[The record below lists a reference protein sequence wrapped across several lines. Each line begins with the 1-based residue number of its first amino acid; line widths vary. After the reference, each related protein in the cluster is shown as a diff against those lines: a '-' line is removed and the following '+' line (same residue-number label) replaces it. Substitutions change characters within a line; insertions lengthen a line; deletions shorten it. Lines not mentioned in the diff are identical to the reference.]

1 MAKKGSAGKT
11 RKLKEDDVRVRLRAH
26 VVDGHMNLEE
36 SDPDATPLVNRKQA
50 LKAAIP
56 DEDRLMN
63 LQDELHAEST
73 RSLLIVLQGMDTSG
87 KDGTIRHALRG
98 LNPQGT
104 RIVPFKQP
112 SEVEKRHPFLWR
124 IRKQIPQP
132 GEVVIFNRSHYE
144 DVLVPRVHKLLPE
157 ATIEKRYAEI
167 NAFEKE
173 LTDNGT
179 VIVKLYLHISFEEQ
193 RRRLVERLMD
203 VEKNWKFSAAD
214 IKERAFWDDYRSAFD
229 AAIAACSTDNAPWY
243 IIPANKKW
251 YRNWAVSEIIAR
263 TLEGM
268 NLQYPR
274 PKLNIADLLK
284 RLQPVP

>member
-1 MAKKGSAGKT
+1 MAKLVPI
-11 RKLKEDDVRVRLRAH
+11 RKLSKLKADDVRKRLRAH

-36 SDPDATPLVNRKQA
+36 ANPDSTPLVSRK
-50 LKAAIP
+50 KATKEAIP

-63 LQDELHAEST
+63 LQDQLHAEAT

-104 RIVPFKQP
+104 RIVPFKAP
-112 SEVEKRHPFLWR
+112 SEIEKRHPFLWR
-124 IRKQIPQP
+124 IRKALPVP

-144 DVLVPRVHKLLPE
+144 DVLVPKAHKLLPD
-157 ATIEKRYAEI
+157 AVIAKRYEEI

-173 LTDNGT
+173 LTDKGT
-179 VIVKLYLHISFEEQ
+179 IIIKFYLHISYEEQ
-193 RRRLVERLMD
+193 RSRLIGRLLD
-203 VEKNWKFSAAD
+203 PDKNWKFSEAD
-214 IKERAFWDDYRSAFD
+214 IKERPFWDDYRFAFD
-229 AAIAACSTDNAPWY
+229 AAIAACSTDVAPWY

-251 YRNWAVSEIIAR
+251 YRNWAVSEIIAL
-263 TLEGM
+263 TLEDM

-274 PKLNIADLLK
+274 PKLNIQGLLK
-284 RLQPVP
+284 KLEPVP

>member
-1 MAKKGSAGKT
+1 MAKPIPL
-11 RKLKEDDVRVRLRAH
+11 RKLTKLKDDDVRKRLRAH

-36 SDPDATPLVNRKQA
+36 SDPDATPLVNKKRA
-50 LKAAIP
+50 MKAAIS

-63 LQDELHAEST
+63 LQDQLHAEAK
-73 RSLLIVLQGMDTSG
+73 RSILIVLQGMDTSG

-104 RIVPFKQP
+104 RIVPFKAP

-124 IRKQIPQP
+124 IRRNVPTS

-144 DVLVPRVHKLLPE
+144 DVLVPKVHKLLPD
-157 ATIEKRYAEI
+157 AAIEQRYAEI
-167 NAFEKE
+167 NAFEKG
-173 LTDNGT
+173 LTGSGT
-179 VIVKLYLHISFEEQ
+179 VIVKFYLHISFEEQ
-193 RRRLVERLMD
+193 RRRLVERLVD
-203 VEKNWKFSAAD
+203 AEKNWKFSEGD
-214 IKERAFWDDYRSAFD
+214 IKERAFWDDYRTAFD
-229 AAIAACSTDNAPWY
+229 NAIAACSTDIAPWY

-263 TLEGM
+263 TLEDM

-274 PKLNIADLLK
+274 PKLNVPDLMK